1 MEMVVWLWAV
11 SEGQSSTGQGKS
23 AAVGCFEVLREG
35 APPVVPVTHSTETL
49 EGQVQGS
56 GKMRLWRP

>member
-1 MEMVVWLWAV
+1 MEVVVWLWAA

-23 AAVGCFEVLREG
+23 AAVGCCEVMREG
-35 APPVVPVTHSTETL
+35 ALPVVPVTHSTETL
-49 EGQVQGS
+49 EAQVQKS